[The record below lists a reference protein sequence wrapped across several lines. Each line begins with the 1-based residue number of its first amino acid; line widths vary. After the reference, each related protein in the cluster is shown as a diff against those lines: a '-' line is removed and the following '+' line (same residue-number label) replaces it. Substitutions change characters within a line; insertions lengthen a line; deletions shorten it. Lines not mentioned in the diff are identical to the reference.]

1 MKKVFTVVS
10 RIGKLL
16 RASSLA
22 EVLSY
27 CDKYQ
32 TEGEGRLHPVIMFD
46 RSGRDTSHLT
56 PHTSHLKPYTLHLKP

>member
-1 MKKVFTVVS
+1 MKNVFTVVS

-56 PHTSHLKPYTLHLKP
+56 PYTSHLTLHT